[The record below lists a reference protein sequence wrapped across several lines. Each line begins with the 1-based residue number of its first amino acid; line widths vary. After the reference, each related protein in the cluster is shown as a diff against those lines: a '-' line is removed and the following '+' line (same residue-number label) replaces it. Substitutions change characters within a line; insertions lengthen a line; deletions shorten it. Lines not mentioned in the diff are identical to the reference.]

1 MGAGR
6 APLLLL
12 PGMAVDRA
20 TLGPAHPPPGLP
32 LAQPEAPVSSIEERL
47 LDLEIRIEAIDSALH
62 KTQHSLA
69 IIASRLGGA
78 VFPNACAWCG
88 RPLTE
93 LPGDKR

>member
-20 TLGPAHPPPGLP
+20 TLGPAHSPPGLP
-32 LAQPEAPVSSIEERL
+32 LAQPAAAMSVEERL
-47 LDLEIRIEAIDSALH
+47 LDLEIRIEGIDSALH
-62 KTQHSLA
+62 TTQHSLA